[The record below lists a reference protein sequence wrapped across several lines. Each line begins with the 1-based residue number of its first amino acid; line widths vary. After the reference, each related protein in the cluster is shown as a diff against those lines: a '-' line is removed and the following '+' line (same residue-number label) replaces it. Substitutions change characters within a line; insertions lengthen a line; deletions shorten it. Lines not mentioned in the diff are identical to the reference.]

1 MARRIA
7 LGDRVDLEFLVGA
20 CPPPFCGPGPCLP
33 TSWLAGIGVPEALS
47 RPPLRPGPSRKGPH
61 LAWARLWPRP
71 WPISYIHTYIHTYIP
86 AHVHTYSQPA
96 GQPASQLVSWPARQ
110 THGQTYVRTTYT
122 GVAVYIYPTFGKPR
136 CTFWNVDDSRLDE
149 RTGRPCT

>member
-1 MARRIA
+1 MYMTTHTYLHIY
-7 LGDRVDLEFLVGA
+7 
-20 CPPPFCGPGPCLP
+20 
-33 TSWLAGIGVPEALS
+33 I
-47 RPPLRPGPSRKGPH
+47 H
-61 LAWARLWPRP
+61 N
-71 WPISYIHTYIHTYIP
+71 YIHTYIHTYIP

-122 GVAVYIYPTFGKPR
+122 GVAMYIYPTFGKPR

-149 RTGRPCT
+149 RISDWETMHLTCLG